1 MNRSQNNYNSHSNT
15 YRSAQFLELYLF
27 LSSAEL
33 VLYPA
38 INHLPCPEIRMIES
52 NIPKTITIHSPADT
66 SAKFI
71 TSPTFNLFVY
81 CKLTIQKFCQ
91 VLNGYVHFCRYL
103 FHSHSRSKE
112 PLYYHLHILSNLY
125 EMPIQIS
132 IVLLTG
138 KFKLMKEGL
147 Y

>member
-1 MNRSQNNYNSHSNT
+1 MCIRDRCIYLAKVLSALRGPVWRQAFCQFHGMRCRINLDIGSNHDVISDFYLIAVDKGAVHIDRHIAAGNNITSIITPVSYTH
-15 YRSAQFLELYLF
+15 
-27 LSSAEL
+27 L

-81 CKLTIQKFCQ
+81 CKLTIQKFC
-91 VLNGYVHFCRYL
+91 
-103 FHSHSRSKE
+103 
-112 PLYYHLHILSNLY
+112 
-125 EMPIQIS
+125 
-132 IVLLTG
+132 
-138 KFKLMKEGL
+138 
-147 Y
+147 